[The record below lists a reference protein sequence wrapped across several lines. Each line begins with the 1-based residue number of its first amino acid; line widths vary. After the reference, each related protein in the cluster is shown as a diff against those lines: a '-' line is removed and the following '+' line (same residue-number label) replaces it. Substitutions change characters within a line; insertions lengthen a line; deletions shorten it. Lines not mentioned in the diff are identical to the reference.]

1 MRSREKRNL
10 VSSKDEKNQH
20 RVRVLLGAEIRL
32 GLINK
37 EDTRLGIGIMD
48 E

>member
-1 MRSREKRNL
+1 MIFA
-10 VSSKDEKNQH
+10 KNIQKKAAASEG
-20 RVRVLLGAEIRL
+20 LLGAELRL

>member
-1 MRSREKRNL
+1 MIFA
-10 VSSKDEKNQH
+10 KNIQKKAAPSEG
-20 RVRVLLGAEIRL
+20 LLGAV

>member
-1 MRSREKRNL
+1 MIFA
-10 VSSKDEKNQH
+10 KNIQKKAAPSEG
-20 RVRVLLGAEIRL
+20 LLGAEIRL

-37 EDTRLGIGIMD
+37 DDSRLGIGIMD

>member
-1 MRSREKRNL
+1 MIFA
-10 VSSKDEKNQH
+10 KNVQKKAAPSEG
-20 RVRVLLGAEIRL
+20 LLGAEIRL

>member
-1 MRSREKRNL
+1 MILQRIYKKKAAPSEG
-10 VSSKDEKNQH
+10 
-20 RVRVLLGAEIRL
+20 LLGAEIRL